1 MNDCFLT
8 SLSQAKRTPSIGGFV
23 PFSTVDWPGKLAAVV
38 FIAGCPWSCHYC
50 HNPHLQQRGATQ
62 SWESIRQTLEKRV
75 GLLDGVVFSGGEPFN
90 DPLCTQLIRQTKE
103 LGFKVAVHTAGIY
116 PLRLLEALPSLDWVG
131 LDIKTTPEGYTALTG
146 RQKSAEPVQQCLE
159 ALIAWAGAF
168 ECRTTWHPAWLTETA
183 LLDLAQSL
191 AAQGVRKYAVQRSRS
206 VIHSLPVAEV
216 SLLAR
221 TALQGLFETFSYR

>member
-38 FIAGCPWSCHYC
+38 FIAGWPWSCHYC
-50 HNPHLQQRGATQ
+50 HNPHLQPRGTTQ
-62 SWESIRQTLEKRV
+62 SWESILQILEKRV

-90 DPLCTQLIRQTKE
+90 DPLCTQLIHQTKE

-131 LDIKTTPEGYTALTG
+131 LDIKTTPQGYTALTG

-206 VIHSLPVAEV
+206 VVHSLPVAEV

-221 TALQGLFETFSYR
+221 TALQGMFETFSYR

>member
-62 SWESIRQTLEKRV
+62 SWERILQILEKRV

-90 DPLCTQLIRQTKE
+90 DPLCTQLIHQTKE

-131 LDIKTTPEGYTALTG
+131 LDIKTTPQGYTALTG

-206 VIHSLPVAEV
+206 VVHSLPVAEV

>member
-50 HNPHLQQRGATQ
+50 HNPHLQQRRATQ
-62 SWESIRQTLEKRV
+62 SWESILQILEKRV

-116 PLRLLEALPSLDWVG
+116 PLRLREALPSLDWVG
-131 LDIKTTPEGYTALTG
+131 LDIKTAPEGYPALTG
-146 RQKSAEPVQQCLE
+146 RNKSAEPVQQCLE
-159 ALIAWAGAF
+159 ALIDWNGTF

-183 LLDLAQSL
+183 LLDLAQTL
-191 AAQGVRKYAVQRSRS
+191 AVQGVRKYAVQRSRS
-206 VIHSLPVAEV
+206 IMHSLPVAEV

-221 TALQGLFETFSYR
+221 TALQGMFETFSYR

>member
-8 SLSQAKRTPSIGGFV
+8 NLNHVKRTPSIGGFV
-23 PFSTVDWPGKLAAVV
+23 PFSTVDWPGELAAVV
-38 FIAGCPWSCHYC
+38 FIAGCPWACHYC
-50 HNPHLQQRGATQ
+50 HNPHLQQRLGAL
-62 SWESIRQTLEKRV
+62 SWDSILQTLQKRV

-90 DPLCTQLIRQTKE
+90 DPLCTELIHQTKA

-116 PLRLLEALPSLDWVG
+116 PQRLREALPSLDWVG
-131 LDIKTTPEGYTALTG
+131 LDIKTTPGGYPALTG
-146 RQKSAEPVQQCLE
+146 RNKSAEPVQQCLE
-159 ALIAWAGAF
+159 TLLAWNGTF
-168 ECRTTWHPAWLTETA
+168 ECRTTWHPNWLAETA

-206 VIHSLPVAEV
+206 FTRSLPDAEV

-221 TALQGLFETFSYR
+221 TTLQGLFETFYYR

>member
-8 SLSQAKRTPSIGGFV
+8 NLNHVKRTPSIGGFV
-23 PFSTVDWPGKLAAVV
+23 PFSTVDWPGELAAVV
-38 FIAGCPWSCHYC
+38 FIAGCPWACHYC
-50 HNPHLQQRGATQ
+50 HNPHLQQRLGAL
-62 SWESIRQTLEKRV
+62 SWDSILQTLQKRV

-90 DPLCTQLIRQTKE
+90 DPLCTELIHQTKA

-116 PLRLLEALPSLDWVG
+116 PQRLREALPSLDWVG
-131 LDIKTTPEGYTALTG
+131 LDIKTTPGGYPALTG
-146 RQKSAEPVQQCLE
+146 RNKSAEPVQQCLE
-159 ALIAWAGAF
+159 TLLAWNGTF
-168 ECRTTWHPAWLTETA
+168 ECRTTWHPNWLTETA

-206 VIHSLPVAEV
+206 FTRSLPDAEV

-221 TALQGLFETFSYR
+221 TTLQGLFETFYYR

>member
-8 SLSQAKRTPSIGGFV
+8 SLSHVKRTPSIGGFV
-23 PFSTVDWPGKLAAVV
+23 PFSTVDWPGELAAVV
-38 FIAGCPWSCHYC
+38 FIAGCPWACHYC
-50 HNPHLQQRGATQ
+50 HNPHLQRRGGAL
-62 SWESIRQTLEKRV
+62 SWDSVLQTLQKRV

-90 DPLCTQLIRQTKE
+90 DPLCTQLIHQTKE

-116 PLRLLEALPSLDWVG
+116 PLRLREALPSLDWVG
-131 LDIKTTPEGYTALTG
+131 LDIKTSPQDYPALTA
-146 RQKSAEPVQQCLE
+146 RKKSAEPVQECLDTLLE
-159 ALIAWAGAF
+159 WNGPF
-168 ECRTTWHPAWLTETA
+168 ECRTTWHPSWLTETA

-206 VIHSLPVAEV
+206 VTHSLPVAEV

-221 TALQGLFETFSYR
+221 TTLQGLFETFSYR